1 MNQTPTTT
9 ATAPAVTIK
18 KGTDP
23 LPGVRST
30 SDLRRI
36 FNDLMAGRVLT
47 GLDAVKAQ
55 RTICLTTYISRLRK
69 QYGIPVQA
77 REIEV
82 AASEGRTKRVNEY
95 WITAEDRQKIE
106 AAAR

>member
-1 MNQTPTTT
+1 MEPGNAKIVQR
-9 ATAPAVTIK
+9 A
-18 KGTDP
+18 DP
-23 LPGVRST
+23 LPGVKAT
-30 SDLRRI
+30 SDLRQI

-47 GLDAVKAQ
+47 SLDAVKAQ

-69 QYGIPVQA
+69 RYGIPVQT

-95 WITAEDRQKIE
+95 WISAEDRQRID

>member
-1 MNQTPTTT
+1 MNQTPT
-9 ATAPAVTIK
+9 TAPAVTIK
-18 KGTDP
+18 QGADP
-23 LPGVRST
+23 LPGVKAT

-47 GLDAVKAQ
+47 GLDAVKAH
-55 RTICLTTYISRLRK
+55 RTICLTTYISRLRNR
-69 QYGIPVQA
+69 YGIPVQA
-77 REIEV
+77 RTVEV

-106 AAAR
+106 AAAK

>member
-1 MNQTPTTT
+1 MEPGNAKIVQR
-9 ATAPAVTIK
+9 A
-18 KGTDP
+18 DP
-23 LPGVRST
+23 LPGVKAT

-69 QYGIPVQA
+69 RYGIPVQA

-82 AASEGRTKRVNEY
+82 AASEGRAKRVNEY
-95 WITAEDRQKIE
+95 WISAEDRQRID

>member
-1 MNQTPTTT
+1 MEPGNAKIVQR
-9 ATAPAVTIK
+9 A
-18 KGTDP
+18 DP
-23 LPGVRST
+23 LPGVKAT

-69 QYGIPVQA
+69 RYGIPVQA
-77 REIEV
+77 CEIEV

-95 WITAEDRQKIE
+95 WISAEDRQRID